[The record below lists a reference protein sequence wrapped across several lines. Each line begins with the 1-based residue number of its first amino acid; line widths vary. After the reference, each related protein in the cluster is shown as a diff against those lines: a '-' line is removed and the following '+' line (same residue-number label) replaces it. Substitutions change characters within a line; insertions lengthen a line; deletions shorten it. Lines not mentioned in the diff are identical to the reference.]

1 MRASLSQIP
10 NLEDALTTI
19 DNRNREWSKTLSPL
33 GQFLAY
39 AATVLRTGYEF
50 PLGAGMKRYA
60 GSLYAIADEKSI
72 LEQLMT
78 ERDRLKKQR
87 QVMEKLENEMTALV
101 SNNAKKKEEWQRII
115 DTTDSDEGSLS
126 SELCEYYADMIE
138 YMNKSSERIVKA
150 MKKVTATA
158 IDSDE
163 SLIFNDLEQHSSL
176 VFYMQNRENLRQ
188 RIEDAKNERL
198 QMERIQRAVLRDL
211 DFLRNLTPLDNIH
224 LPSNALTRDD
234 GAPPV

>member
-1 MRASLSQIP
+1 
-10 NLEDALTTI
+10 
-19 DNRNREWSKTLSPL
+19 
-33 GQFLAY
+33 
-39 AATVLRTGYEF
+39 
-50 PLGAGMKRYA
+50 
-60 GSLYAIADEKSI
+60 
-72 LEQLMT
+72 
-78 ERDRLKKQR
+78 
-87 QVMEKLENEMTALV
+87 
-101 SNNAKKKEEWQRII
+101 
-115 DTTDSDEGSLS
+115 
-126 SELCEYYADMIE
+126 MIE